1 MRFATALLALT
12 SAGCSQIAMASTIT
26 EFNRASFQTALSSA
40 MLSGQNFDSL
50 PLGTIVTVNGV
61 TYTILG
67 YRRGDE
73 LLSNDNFPQRPRLDF
88 ARFLWD

>member
-40 MLSGQNFDSL
+40 MLSGQTLIPF
-50 PLGTIVTVNGV
+50 
-61 TYTILG
+61 
-67 YRRGDE
+67 RW
-73 LLSNDNFPQRPRLDF
+73 
-88 ARFLWD
+88 ARS